1 METAMLV
8 MLALG
13 LLGAFDTIYYHEYVC
28 RLPVHGSKVAGELR
42 LHALRDFVYG
52 ILFLTLPFYKW
63 QGILTVALCLLI
75 VLEISITIWD
85 FNTEAVERIQI
96 GGIGNTERGLHLIMA
111 VVYGVFLASLF
122 PQLLTWLPLRSTFTP
137 QDPLPLWIRTTS
149 LLFGIGVLV
158 SGLRD
163 LLASTGFRSYQFDLF
178 GRKLPE

>member
-1 METAMLV
+1 MLV
-8 MLALG
+8 MLAQG
-13 LLGAFDTIYYHEYVC
+13 LLGAFDTLYYHEYVC

-63 QGILTVALCLLI
+63 QGLLAVVLCLLI

-85 FNTEAVERIQI
+85 FNTEAVERVHI
-96 GGIGNTERGLHLIMA
+96 GGIGNTERGLHLVMA
-111 VVYGVFLASLF
+111 VVYGIFLAHLF
-122 PQLLTWLPLRSTFTP
+122 PQLLTWFPLSSSFS
-137 QDPLPLWIRTTS
+137 QQEPLPLWIRWVS
-149 LLFGIGVLV
+149 LFFGIGVIC

-163 LLASTGFRSYQFDLF
+163 LFASVGLRSCQFDLF